1 MPLKIKRELMIICAA
16 LSRNIPLK
24 LKRDLIVA
32 YALLFNLV
40 LGVGLATSFLAIYL
54 DGKGISLVNIGII
67 YAIGSCVGAGIRF
80 LSGSYV
86 DCHGRKK
93 LMMLG
98 ALGYPLFAFG
108 LLFATRSEH
117 FILLNVCMEF
127 LGAMF
132 WTAYAAHLFDILD
145 KHKEGIEI
153 GWRNIVV
160 YTSAAAAPLLAG
172 CLIRYLGYPALF
184 SIGGLICIIGVLL
197 VFFVREGNLSK
208 CKPIEHE
215 YAEIWKIKG
224 FKTILALAALNN
236 FIWAFWAI
244 YMPILLKN
252 EGVSDLRIG
261 LILSS
266 VMIFGAVMQIPLGR
280 MTDKYSIRWL
290 VIPGFLFMFL
300 MGAGFLLAKN
310 YISQLVART
319 LHGVAVDAS
328 WWPGFAV
335 LARITQKREHGG
347 ASAIV
352 MSVATL
358 AYALA
363 SWLGGI
369 FTEAYGIRLVLW
381 ASSVLALIVGLIC
394 LFVRFTDRPTRTL
407 YRRHHLVQ
415 VHGHRHK

>member
-1 MPLKIKRELMIICAA
+1 MPLKI
-16 LSRNIPLK
+16 
-24 LKRDLIVA
+24 KRDLIVA
-32 YALLFNLV
+32 YAILFNLI
-40 LGVGLATSFLAIYL
+40 LGLGLATSFLSIYL
-54 DGKGISLVNIGII
+54 DEKGISLVNIGII

-98 ALGYPLFAFG
+98 ALGYPLFTFG
-108 LLFATRSEH
+108 LLFATRSGH
-117 FILLNVCMEF
+117 FILLNALVEF

-132 WTAYAAHLFDILD
+132 WTAYTAHLFDILD

-160 YTSAAAAPLLAG
+160 YTSAAAAPLVAG
-172 CLIRYLGYPALF
+172 LLIKYLGYPALF

-197 VFFVREGNLSK
+197 VFLVREGELSK
-208 CKPIEHE
+208 CRPIEHE
-215 YAEIWKIKG
+215 YSEIWNIKG
-224 FKTILALAALNN
+224 FKTILILATLNN

-244 YMPILLKN
+244 YMPILLKS
-252 EGVSDLRIG
+252 EGVSDPRIG

-266 VMIFGAVMQIPLGR
+266 VMIVGAIMQGPLGR
-280 MTDKYSIRWL
+280 LTDKYSIRWL
-290 VIPGFLFMFL
+290 VIPGFFFIFLFGWSFL
-300 MGAGFLLAKN
+300 AIRN
-310 YISQLVART
+310 YFSQLASRT
-319 LHGVAVDAS
+319 LMGVAVDAS
-328 WWPGFAV
+328 WWPEIAC

-347 ASAIV
+347 ASALM

-369 FTEAYGIRLVLW
+369 FTETYGIRLVLW

-394 LFVRFTDRPTRTL
+394 LFVKFTDKPERTL
-407 YRRHHLVQ
+407 YKRHHLVQ